1 LAPGA
6 PENRG
11 PPKEGGGDMNE
22 VHEEIFGTIRS
33 HLAGR
38 GIDQEVVTPEA
49 DLASDVGL
57 DSLDVV
63 ELTLALEE
71 RYGIEIPDED
81 LENVATVRDAIELI
95 EAKTSAGAASGG

>member
-1 LAPGA
+1 M
-6 PENRG
+6 
-11 PPKEGGGDMNE
+11 DD
-22 VHEEIFGTIRS
+22 VHEEIFETIKS
-33 HLAGR
+33 HLVGR
-38 GIDQEVVTPEA
+38 GIDQEVVTREA
-49 DLASDVGL
+49 DLASDIGL

-95 EAKTSAGAASGG
+95 QAKSSAGAASGS

>member
-1 LAPGA
+1 
-6 PENRG
+6 
-11 PPKEGGGDMNE
+11 MNE

-49 DLASDVGL
+49 GLASDLGL

-63 ELTLALEE
+63 EMTLALEE

-95 EAKTSAGAASGG
+95 EAKTSAGAASGS

>member
-1 LAPGA
+1 
-6 PENRG
+6 
-11 PPKEGGGDMNE
+11 MNE

-38 GIDQEVVTPEA
+38 GIEQEVVTPEA
-49 DLASDVGL
+49 GLASDIGL

-63 ELTLALEE
+63 EMTLALEE

-95 EAKTSAGAASGG
+95 EAKTSAGAASGS

>member
-1 LAPGA
+1 
-6 PENRG
+6 
-11 PPKEGGGDMNE
+11 MNE

-49 DLASDVGL
+49 GLASDIGL

-63 ELTLALEE
+63 EMTLALEE

-95 EAKTSAGAASGG
+95 EAKTSAGAASGS

>member
-1 LAPGA
+1 
-6 PENRG
+6 
-11 PPKEGGGDMNE
+11 MNE

-49 DLASDVGL
+49 GLASDIGL

-95 EAKTSAGAASGG
+95 EAKTSAGAASGS

>member
-1 LAPGA
+1 
-6 PENRG
+6 
-11 PPKEGGGDMNE
+11 MNE

-38 GIDQEVVTPEA
+38 GIDQEVVTPQA
-49 DLASDVGL
+49 GLATDIGL

-95 EAKTSAGAASGG
+95 EAKTSAGAASGS

>member
-1 LAPGA
+1 
-6 PENRG
+6 
-11 PPKEGGGDMNE
+11 

-49 DLASDVGL
+49 GLASDIGL

-81 LENVATVRDAIELI
+81 LENVTTVRDAIELI
-95 EAKTSAGAASGG
+95 EAKTSAGAASGS

>member
-1 LAPGA
+1 
-6 PENRG
+6 
-11 PPKEGGGDMNE
+11 MNE

-49 DLASDVGL
+49 DLASDIGL

-71 RYGIEIPDED
+71 RYGIEVPDEE

-95 EAKTSAGAASGG
+95 EAKTSAGAASGS